1 MVFLPVEN
9 LWIGCGHLYPQ
20 KIRQH
25 LIVVDIRVLMQIK
38 AKKDFIGVFQKTV
51 EKVALRHSIA
61 LDLGGCSALVDAD
74 APIFTEKI
82 CQSALSSQTTAAGLR
97 PTVSVCACPP
107 VPVAQ
112 FFQRVA
118 ARVAPS
124 FQPKQ
129 EICL

>member
-1 MVFLPVEN
+1 
-9 LWIGCGHLYPQ
+9 
-20 KIRQH
+20 
-25 LIVVDIRVLMQIK
+25 MQIK
-38 AKKDFIGVFQKTV
+38 TEKEFIGVFQKTL
-51 EKVALRHSIA
+51 EKVALWHAQA
-61 LDLGGCSALVDAD
+61 LDLGSCSALVDAD

-82 CQSALSSQTTAAGLR
+82 CQSALSSQTTAAGPR

-112 FFQRVA
+112 FFLRVA

-129 EICL
+129 EICLLMGVKIFLAAGDLC